1 MTENETKKIIMTI
14 EAAFPNWKPQAPKE
28 FVVNLWHKFLASFD
42 QKEVA
47 RAVQVYIA
55 TDTSGFAPTI
65 GQVIDHI
72 HVLVEPEQLNDMQA
86 WALVAK
92 AIQNSSYN
100 SKAEFARL
108 PLIVQKAVG
117 SEQQLKIWAT
127 DENYNA
133 NVVSSNFIKTYRN
146 VVQREKELAK
156 MPIEIRSLIKSNIEA
171 VQPTLG
177 INGIN
182 THAEHKNVS
191 KGHTTDNNIHTGM
204 PLDVKKQ
211 FEDLKKSLYKKE

>member
-1 MTENETKKIIMTI
+1 MTI

-42 QKEVA
+42 QKEVE

-92 AIQNSSYN
+92 AIHNSGYN

-117 SEQQLKIWAT
+117 SEQQLKIWAM
-127 DENYNA
+127 DENYNS

-146 VVQREKELAK
+146 VVQRERELAK
-156 MPIEIRSLIKSNIEA
+156 MPVEIKQLIESNTRDIEEHLIESNAINQTETKSVLE
-171 VQPTLG
+171 QPTEDKK
-177 INGIN
+177 
-182 THAEHKNVS
+182 EHC
-191 KGHTTDNNIHTGM
+191 GM
-204 PLDVKKQ
+204 PPEVRKQ
-211 FEDLKKSLYKKE
+211 FEELKAQLHR

>member
-1 MTENETKKIIMTI
+1 MTENDTKKIIMTI
-14 EAAFPNWKPQAPKE
+14 EAAFPNWKPQAPND
-28 FVVNLWHKFLASFD
+28 FVVNLWHKFLASFE

-47 RAVQVYIA
+47 RAVQIYIA

-65 GQVIDHI
+65 GQIIDRI

-92 AIQNSSYN
+92 AIQDSSYN

-156 MPIEIRSLIKSNIEA
+156 MPVEIRSLIKSTTEA

-182 THAEHKNVS
+182 SHAEDKNIPE
-191 KGHTTDNNIHTGM
+191 GHTASENTHLGM
-204 PLDVKKQ
+204 PPDVKKQ
-211 FEDLKKSLYKKE
+211 FEDLKKSLYK

>member
-14 EAAFPNWKPQAPKE
+14 EAAFPNWKPQAPND
-28 FVVNLWHKFLASFD
+28 FVVNLWHKFLASFE

-47 RAVQVYIA
+47 RAVQIYIA

-65 GQVIDHI
+65 GQIIDRIHI
-72 HVLVEPEQLNDMQA
+72 LVEPEQLNDMQA

-92 AIQNSSYN
+92 AIQDSSYN
-100 SKAEFARL
+100 SKAEFAKL

-156 MPIEIRSLIKSNIEA
+156 MPVEIRSLIKSATEA
-171 VQPTLG
+171 VQPTLRT
-177 INGIN
+177 NGIN
-182 THAEHKNVS
+182 NHIEYKNIPE
-191 KGHTTDNNIHTGM
+191 GHTASENTHLGM
-204 PLDVKKQ
+204 PPDVKKQ
-211 FEDLKKSLYKKE
+211 FEDLKKSLYK

>member
-14 EAAFPNWKPQAPKE
+14 EAAFPNWKPQAPND
-28 FVVNLWHKFLASFD
+28 FVVNLWHKFLATFE

-65 GQVIDHI
+65 GQIIDRI

-92 AIQNSSYN
+92 AIRNSSRN

-127 DENYNA
+127 GENYNA
-133 NVVSSNFIKTYRN
+133 NVVSSNFIKTYRS
-146 VVQREKELAK
+146 VLQREKELAK
-156 MPIEIRSLIKSNIEA
+156 MPVEIRSLIKSTTEA

-177 INGIN
+177 TNGIN
-182 THAEHKNVS
+182 SHAEDKNIPE
-191 KGHTTDNNIHTGM
+191 GHTVAENAHLGM
-204 PLDVKKQ
+204 PPDVKKQ
-211 FEDLKKSLYKKE
+211 FEDLKKSLYK